1 MYMQEIDLDT
11 AARALEAGTFNFL
24 RRGADLSL
32 RMSGARWHLA
42 ERTPDT
48 LTFRPGA
55 PSASPSGPS
64 PAGEEMPLALA
75 DVERIT
81 WDRLPRQEKR
91 SQIRFHLRNGE
102 LWTFSGTVDPSLLA

>member
-1 MYMQEIDLDT
+1 AGPGQGAAGGAHRSWVAANRDGIGLAGWMHMQEIDLDT

-55 PSASPSGPS
+55 PSDSPSGAS
-64 PAGEEMPLALA
+64 PADDELPLALA
-75 DVERIT
+75 AVAPI
-81 WDRLPRQEKR
+81 
-91 SQIRFHLRNGE
+91 
-102 LWTFSGTVDPSLLA
+102 PSA